1 MWRVQK
7 EEEKEQ
13 IFPLHDYREC
23 IPDGEGVEDLPFV
36 IDANFSKPRVRPGRV
51 KLKTVIMLPRQ

>member
-13 IFPLHDYREC
+13 IFPFHNYREC
-23 IPDGEGVEDLPFV
+23 ILDGEGVEDLALV
-36 IDANFSKPRVRPGRV
+36 IDANFSKPRVRV

>member
-36 IDANFSKPRVRPGRV
+36 IDANFSKPRVRV

>member
-23 IPDGEGVEDLPFV
+23 IPDGEGVEDLPLV
-36 IDANFSKPRVRPGRV
+36 IDANFSKPRVRV

>member
-1 MWRVQK
+1 MWREQK

-23 IPDGEGVEDLPFV
+23 IPDGEGVEDLALV
-36 IDANFSKPRVRPGRV
+36 IDANFSKPRVRV

>member
-1 MWRVQK
+1 MWREQK

-23 IPDGEGVEDLPFV
+23 IPDGEGVEDLALV
-36 IDANFSKPRVRPGRV
+36 IDANFSKPRVRV
-51 KLKTVIMLPRQ
+51 KLKTIIMLPRQ